1 MKGNVCYQKTDFG
14 SETPELLKKYVRN
27 EIFDNHKN
35 NIPLDHPDKSV
46 TTSKIADGAV
56 TRAKMADGAVTR
68 DIIADASVNDE
79 KLDVGAVHTE
89 NIFDEAVTT
98 KKLENY
104 CVTIDKLAENVT
116 EKLHDHANKIVLDSI
131 TASDVASWR
140 GDHEDLDND
149 LLHITLEPAEHS
161 SGFKNLAAVTEQVA
175 ANRDTIKTVEKKAH
189 THDNMETLNSITAE
203 CVAKWDS
210 DVEFAEFREYIQD
223 IIFGFTDEF
232 QRVYGAMGVTVY
244 DGGIFG
250 MEQSDIALDGGDFT
264 EETTGN
270 VDCGGFEPLTAEV
283 SAVVDGGEY

>member
-56 TRAKMADGAVTR
+56 TRSKIADGAVTR

-98 KKLENY
+98 AKLDNE
-104 CVTIDKLAENVT
+104 CVNADKLAKDVT
-116 EKLHDHANKIVLDSI
+116 EKLHDHANKTVLDGI

-203 CVAKWDS
+203 RVAKWDS

-250 MEQSDIALDGGDFT
+250 MVQSEIALDGGGFAD
-264 EETTGN
+264 EITGN
-270 VDCGGFEPLTAEV
+270 VDCGGFEPITAEV
-283 SAVVDGGEY
+283 AVVDGGEC